1 MKEIPIIF
9 STPMVQAILEGRKT
23 LTRRVIKPQPP
34 EWIEQFG
41 YTCFTPAG
49 HISGRGCYEGRS
61 AEKFIKCPYGQPG
74 DRLFVKETWKVD
86 SVDDRRK
93 RMLID
98 FKAIQ
103 SGYSGAEVEVK
114 FTPERYYKFRK
125 FYQKN
130 GWQSPYFM
138 PKEAA
143 RLWLNNEGVRV
154 ERLQEITEEDAKAEG
169 SQLLSHD
176 GKTIYTP
183 NYRAAFRV
191 LWDSINAKRGHGWD
205 QNNWLWVVSFKRT
218 N

>member
-9 STPMVQAILEGRKT
+9 STEMVQAILENRKFM
-23 LTRRVIKPQPP
+23 TRRVIKPQPVP
-34 EWIEQFG
+34 PPDTGSMFDWDWGWEQKRRSYG
-41 YTCFTPAG
+41 V
-49 HISGRGCYEGRS
+49 YERDTRFR
-61 AEKFIKCPYGQPG
+61 EKMLAFCPYGQKG
-74 DRLFVKETWKVD
+74 DKLFVKETWKVMFI
-86 SVDDRRK
+86 DD
-93 RMLID
+93 M
-98 FKAIQ
+98 
-103 SGYSGAEVEVK
+103 K
-114 FTPERYYKFRK
+114 FTILINYKADDEHRTVQFSPERFEKFKK
-125 FYQKN
+125 FFGKN

-143 RLWLNNEGVRV
+143 RLWLDNEGVKV

-191 LWDSINAKRGHGWD
+191 LWDSINAKRGHGWE
-205 QNNWLWVVSFKRT
+205 QNNWLWVAFFKRT